1 MRNSKCLCSKCTV
14 TNCDRK
20 EVSKRRA
27 IGKRNRNT
35 GRYAEKK
42 LFALFNDWNI
52 PIDKTFAS
60 GSKKELAEEF
70 GDKFSGDFNIQG
82 LIDQNIKIENKKK
95 QYKAFKRYY
104 ELVKFGI
111 VHIKGFCYLIPQAM
125 FQDVILHQVRHS
137 VIEIEEKQFKVL
149 RSFFEQDNA
158 EIVSMISPSPDSN
171 RYLDFIF
178 AVREDIYEKL
188 LKRQERNK

>member
-1 MRNSKCLCSKCTV
+1 MKSKCLCSQCTV
-14 TNCDRK
+14 TKCDRK

-60 GSKKELAEEF
+60 GSKKELAKEF

-95 QYKAFKRYY
+95 QYKMFKRFY
-104 ELVKFGI
+104 ELTQFGI
-111 VHIKGFCYLIPQAM
+111 IHIKGFCYLISQAI
-125 FQDVILHQVRHS
+125 FQDIILHKTRHT
-137 VIEIEEKQFKVL
+137 VLEIENKNFKVL
-149 RSFFEQDNA
+149 ENFFAQDNA

-171 RYLDFIF
+171 RYLDFVF
-178 AVREDIYEKL
+178 AVKEDIYNKL
-188 LKRQERNK
+188 LER